1 MGKLRK
7 KLKRVYIR
15 IVAAKGS
22 PQQVAAG
29 LALGVFLGMAVPW
42 GLQIAAAVV
51 AATILNVARVP
62 AVIGVNV
69 TNLLTIG
76 FLYPL
81 AWRIGNWVLKPFTGG
96 SQPIDWGKME
106 HTLRT
111 FLGLAGGVLLRM
123 TIGGILMGVVFAVIT
138 YFLTL
143 WGLVRFREKVKQRRA
158 ARRLARLSAR
168 PPAGSQALGPPG
180 AERSANPP
188 REAATRS

>member
-1 MGKLRK
+1 MGKLRR

-69 TNLLTIG
+69 TNPLTVP
-76 FLYPL
+76 FLYLL

-96 SQPIDWGKME
+96 SQPIEWGKME
-106 HTLRT
+106 HTLRA
-111 FLGLAGGVLLRM
+111 FLSLAGGVLLRM
-123 TIGGILMGVVFAVIT
+123 TIGGILMGVVLAVIT

-143 WGLVRFREKVKQRRA
+143 WGLIRFREKVKQRRA

-168 PPAGSQALGPPG
+168 APAGGQAPRPPG
-180 AERSANPP
+180 KERPASPP